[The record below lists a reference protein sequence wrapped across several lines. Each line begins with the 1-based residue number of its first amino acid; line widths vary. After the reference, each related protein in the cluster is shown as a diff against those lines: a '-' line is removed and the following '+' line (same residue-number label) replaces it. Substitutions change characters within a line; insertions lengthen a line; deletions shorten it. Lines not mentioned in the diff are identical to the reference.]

1 MKNRSFLLILRYY
14 LKITIEISGIY
25 NAWILSYYLFLVLGN
40 MDFFDFVF
48 GGGQAIQGIFRLGFI
63 PKEED
68 FREFSDVEYQKFKEK
83 ECDICGKM
91 YTFKSGLPIAE
102 NDVYVFNEEEKGLML
117 KGVEIIDS
125 LCEEKTFISD
135 DAKLRFVAT
144 VLPGV
149 FSEGTKYACNE
160 E

>member
-1 MKNRSFLLILRYY
+1 
-14 LKITIEISGIY
+14 
-25 NAWILSYYLFLVLGN
+25 
-40 MDFFDFVF
+40 MDFFDLVF

-102 NDVYVFNEEEKGLML
+102 NDVYVFSEEEKGLML

-144 VLPGV
+144 LLPGV
-149 FSEGTKYACNE
+149 FSEALNMPAAKSRRRGMRPTWRNMCFILRNAG
-160 E
+160 

>member
-1 MKNRSFLLILRYY
+1 M
-14 LKITIEISGIY
+14 
-25 NAWILSYYLFLVLGN
+25 
-40 MDFFDFVF
+40 
-48 GGGQAIQGIFRLGFI
+48 
-63 PKEED
+63 
-68 FREFSDVEYQKFKEK
+68 EYQKFKEK
-83 ECDICGKM
+83 ECDICGTM

-102 NDVYVFNEEEKGLML
+102 NDVYVFCEEEKGLMM

-125 LCEEKTFISD
+125 LCEERTIISD
-135 DAKLRFVAT
+135 DAKLQFVAS

>member
-1 MKNRSFLLILRYY
+1 
-14 LKITIEISGIY
+14 
-25 NAWILSYYLFLVLGN
+25 
-40 MDFFDFVF
+40 MDFFDLVF

-63 PKEED
+63 PKEETLES
-68 FREFSDVEYQKFKEK
+68 FLVKN
-83 ECDICGKM
+83 I
-91 YTFKSGLPIAE
+91 KSSRRKSVIFVARCTHSSLVCQSL
-102 NDVYVFNEEEKGLML
+102 NMMFMSSSEEEKGIML

-149 FSEGTKYACNE
+149 FSEGTKYACKQE
-160 E
+160 

>member
-1 MKNRSFLLILRYY
+1 
-14 LKITIEISGIY
+14 
-25 NAWILSYYLFLVLGN
+25 
-40 MDFFDFVF
+40 
-48 GGGQAIQGIFRLGFI
+48 
-63 PKEED
+63 
-68 FREFSDVEYQKFKEK
+68 
-83 ECDICGKM
+83 
-91 YTFKSGLPIAE
+91 
-102 NDVYVFNEEEKGLML
+102 ML

-160 E
+160 EKKTKES

>member
-1 MKNRSFLLILRYY
+1 
-14 LKITIEISGIY
+14 
-25 NAWILSYYLFLVLGN
+25 
-40 MDFFDFVF
+40 MDFFDLLF

-68 FREFSDVEYQKFKEK
+68 FREFSGEEYQKFKEK

-102 NDVYVFNEEEKGLML
+102 HDVYVFSEEEKGIML

>member
-1 MKNRSFLLILRYY
+1 
-14 LKITIEISGIY
+14 
-25 NAWILSYYLFLVLGN
+25 
-40 MDFFDFVF
+40 MDFFDLLF

-68 FREFSDVEYQKFKEK
+68 FREFSGEEYQKFKEK

-102 NDVYVFNEEEKGLML
+102 NDVYVFSEEEKGLML

>member
-1 MKNRSFLLILRYY
+1 ML
-14 LKITIEISGIY
+14 
-25 NAWILSYYLFLVLGN
+25 
-40 MDFFDFVF
+40 F
-48 GGGQAIQGIFRLGFI
+48 GGDQAIQGIFRLGFI

-68 FREFSDVEYQKFKEK
+68 FREFSGEEYQKFKEK

-91 YTFKSGLPIAE
+91 YTFKFGLPIAE
-102 NDVYVFNEEEKGLML
+102 HDVYVFSEEEKGIML

-135 DAKLRFVAT
+135 DAKLRFVANI
-144 VLPGV
+144 LPGV